1 MVVVAAPSL
10 HGVDLV
16 VELILVVVVKLIWI
30 AAVRLQF
37 GGCAMMPDLIML
49 ELREIWNNY
58 QVKESTTCCAKAM

>member
-16 VELILVVVVKLIWI
+16 VELILVAVVKLIWI

-37 GGCAMMPDLIML
+37 GG
-49 ELREIWNNY
+49 LRDDARFNN
-58 QVKESTTCCAKAM
+58 VGVERDME